1 MVEAYILCI
10 GIWMI
15 SYCSENEE
23 DIIIKI
29 SIACQI
35 ADRRQQ
41 LEGHHQKKVHNNIM
55 QHICWICTRALDTS
69 RRFLSVT
76 GSRKSYMGNSL
87 KYLFGNVK
95 PSLKFKFQNAR
106 PRSYQVQTF
115 SNNFHVKKW
124 VDFGLVAVQIR

>member
-1 MVEAYILCI
+1 MVEAYILYI

-15 SYCSENEE
+15 SYCNENKE

-76 GSRKSYMGNSL
+76 GSRKSWLYGKFLEISFWECKTIQSL
-87 KYLFGNVK
+87 GKNHL
-95 PSLKFKFQNAR
+95 
-106 PRSYQVQTF
+106 
-115 SNNFHVKKW
+115 
-124 VDFGLVAVQIR
+124 